1 MKMKKLRTITA
12 SGDACEI
19 NIDTFNA
26 DIEIIST
33 ADPVLSIKFSGSLRP
48 HFTEKDGRISVS
60 QKKTLLSRIVRPC
73 LKIFVPE
80 CTVPDVNVNMQT
92 GNIAINGGIYNDTVI
107 RGGEIKAQLSGATFE
122 NLQVKAD
129 ALDVSAENMTVKN
142 IANTLAGD
150 GRVEIDKT
158 FCKKAECRVKKGNIG
173 ICNSSCDY
181 AILNSEEGNIAAS
194 MLGCES
200 DYTVALNGN
209 ICGKKG
215 GNPAKCIKA
224 RAAKGSVVLD
234 FENGPRFIEADEM
247 DYEELGA

>member
-48 HFTEKDGRISVS
+48 HFTEKDGRISVL

-73 LKIFVPE
+73 R
-80 CTVPDVNVNMQT
+80 
-92 GNIAINGGIYNDTVI
+92 NIAINGGIYNDTVI

-181 AILNSEEGNIAAS
+181 AILNSDEGNIAAS